1 MQRSV
6 NIFDKLGSLIPG
18 YSGYAERNNRRQ
30 SEKLLRDKI
39 CMAIYSCEKVM
50 ANNIAAVI
58 KIKENDQIADLEE
71 CRKKLKT
78 LGDKIHFAPY
88 GESAF
93 FSNEQLK
100 EDELLNIYQID
111 LAILEKVN
119 EFKKEISDLDVRT
132 VLLKL
137 NEIDE
142 SFVARNEYIKEF
154 K

>member
-1 MQRSV
+1 MQ
-6 NIFDKLGSLIPG
+6 
-18 YSGYAERNNRRQ
+18 SGTTVGH

-39 CMAIYSCEKVM
+39 CLVIYSCEKVM
-50 ANNIAAVI
+50 SNRIAAVI
-58 KIKENDQIADLEE
+58 KNKDHDLIIDLEE
-71 CRKKLKT
+71 CRKKFKT

-100 EDELLNIYQID
+100 EDELLNIYKID

-119 EFKKEISDLDVRT
+119 DLKKEISDLDVKT
-132 VLLKL
+132 ILIKI
-137 NEIDE
+137 NELDE